1 MVGGSSPSSRAR
13 NNMSQIITFFKDSY
27 DELVHKVTWP
37 KYGELSNSSILVLVS
52 SLIFAL
58 LIGVIDLAFDNAVS
72 WFYNEF

>member
-1 MVGGSSPSSRAR
+1 
-13 NNMSQIITFFKDSY
+13 MSQIITFFKDSY

>member
-1 MVGGSSPSSRAR
+1 
-13 NNMSQIITFFKDSY
+13 MSQIITFFKDSY
-27 DELVHKVTWP
+27 VELVHKVTWP

-58 LIGVIDLAFDNAVS
+58 LIGVIDLAFDNAVT

>member
-1 MVGGSSPSSRAR
+1 
-13 NNMSQIITFFKDSY
+13 MSQIITFFKDSY

-37 KYGELSNSSILVLVS
+37 GYGELSNSSILVLVS

-58 LIGVIDLAFDNAVS
+58 LIGVIDLAFDNAVT

>member
-1 MVGGSSPSSRAR
+1 MVGGSSPSSRAK
-13 NNMSQIITFFKDSY
+13 NYMSQIITFFRNSY

-58 LIGVIDLAFDNAVS
+58 LIGLIDFAFDNLVS
-72 WFYNEF
+72 WFYKEF

>member
-1 MVGGSSPSSRAR
+1 LVGGSSPSSRAK

-27 DELVHKVTWP
+27 VELVHKVTWP

-58 LIGVIDLAFDNAVS
+58 LIGVIDLAFDNAVT

>member
-1 MVGGSSPSSRAR
+1 MVGGSSPSSRA
-13 NNMSQIITFFKDSY
+13 NNYMSQIITFFRDSY

-58 LIGVIDLAFDNAVS
+58 LIGLIDFAFDNLVS
-72 WFYNEF
+72 WFYKEF

>member
-1 MVGGSSPSSRAR
+1 MVGGSSPSSRAKYY
-13 NNMSQIITFFKDSY
+13 MSQIITFFRDSY

-58 LIGVIDLAFDNAVS
+58 LIGLIDFAFDNLVS

>member
-1 MVGGSSPSSRAR
+1 
-13 NNMSQIITFFKDSY
+13 MSQIITFFRDSY

-58 LIGVIDLAFDNAVS
+58 LIGLIDFAFDNLVS
-72 WFYNEF
+72 WFYEEF

>member
-1 MVGGSSPSSRAR
+1 
-13 NNMSQIITFFKDSY
+13 MSQIITFFKDSY

-37 KYGELSNSSILVLVS
+37 RYGELSNSSILVLVS

-58 LIGVIDLAFDNAVS
+58 LIGVIDLAFDNAVT

>member
-1 MVGGSSPSSRAR
+1 MVGGSSPSSRAK

-58 LIGVIDLAFDNAVS
+58 LIGVIDLAFDNAVT

>member
-1 MVGGSSPSSRAR
+1 MVGGSSPSSRAK
-13 NNMSQIITFFKDSY
+13 NYMSQIITFFRDSY

-58 LIGVIDLAFDNAVS
+58 LIGLIDFAFDNLVS
-72 WFYNEF
+72 WFYKEF

>member
-1 MVGGSSPSSRAR
+1 MCIRDR
-13 NNMSQIITFFKDSY
+13 NYMSQIITFFRDSY

-58 LIGVIDLAFDNAVS
+58 LIGLIDFAFDNLVS
-72 WFYNEF
+72 WFYKEF

>member
-1 MVGGSSPSSRAR
+1 ML
-13 NNMSQIITFFKDSY
+13 QIITFFRDSY

-58 LIGVIDLAFDNAVS
+58 LIGLIDFAFDNLVS
-72 WFYNEF
+72 WFYKEF

>member
-1 MVGGSSPSSRAR
+1 MVGGSSPSSRAK

-27 DELVHKVTWP
+27 VELVHKVTWP

-58 LIGVIDLAFDNAVS
+58 LIGVIDLAFDNAVT

>member
-1 MVGGSSPSSRAR
+1 MVGGSSPSSRAK
-13 NNMSQIITFFKDSY
+13 NYMLQIITFFRDSY

-58 LIGVIDLAFDNAVS
+58 LIGLIDFAFDNLVS
-72 WFYNEF
+72 WFYREF

>member
-1 MVGGSSPSSRAR
+1 
-13 NNMSQIITFFKDSY
+13 MSQIITFFKDSY
-27 DELVHKVTWP
+27 NELVHKVTWP

-58 LIGVIDLAFDNAVS
+58 LIGVIDLAFDNAVT

>member
-1 MVGGSSPSSRAR
+1 
-13 NNMSQIITFFKDSY
+13 MSQIITFFKDSY

-58 LIGVIDLAFDNAVS
+58 LIGVIDLAFDNAVT

>member
-1 MVGGSSPSSRAR
+1 
-13 NNMSQIITFFKDSY
+13 MSQIITFFKDSY

-58 LIGVIDLAFDNAVS
+58 LIGVIDLAFDNAVT
-72 WFYNEF
+72 WFYNEFGQWLMGNGM

>member
-1 MVGGSSPSSRAR
+1 
-13 NNMSQIITFFKDSY
+13 MSQIITFFRDSY

-58 LIGVIDLAFDNAVS
+58 LIGLIDFAFDNSVS
-72 WFYNEF
+72 WFYKEF